1 MMNFMYNTPSFIAR
15 ILPVTSLKSE
25 FLMDQLMLLIE
36 IIHEA
41 GGAVFLV
48 MTDNLS
54 VNQKLF
60 KLLREKY
67 PINSLSSISHP
78 LPNALFE
85 FLRLFY
91 DLPHML
97 KNVRNNWQTEKTQT
111 LEFTDPDT
119 GKIVEA
125 KWTHLKSIYNEE
137 VNHPIKR
144 TKLDLQGGG

>member
-1 MMNFMYNTPSFIAR
+1 
-15 ILPVTSLKSE
+15 
-25 FLMDQLMLLIE
+25 MLLIE
-36 IIHEA
+36 IIHQA
-41 GGAVFLV
+41 RGAVFLV

-60 KLLREKY
+60 ILLREKY
-67 PINSLSSISHP
+67 PINSLTSITHP

-91 DLPHML
+91 DPAHML

-111 LEFTDPDT
+111 LEFTDPDI
-119 GKIVEA
+119 GKIVGA
-125 KWTHLKSIYNEE
+125 KWNHLKSIYNEE

-144 TKLDLQGGG
+144 TKLDYQTLYPNNFEKQKVSLALNVFNEKVLRF